1 MEIYITQ
8 KEEST
13 VQRGNHI
20 KDQNAKMSWLCI
32 VSTDVKILFINRLL
46 PYLIS
51 GLMCK
56 LQKTCSEIKV
66 LGK

>member
-8 KEEST
+8 IEEST

-20 KDQNAKMSWLCI
+20 EDQNAKMSWLCI